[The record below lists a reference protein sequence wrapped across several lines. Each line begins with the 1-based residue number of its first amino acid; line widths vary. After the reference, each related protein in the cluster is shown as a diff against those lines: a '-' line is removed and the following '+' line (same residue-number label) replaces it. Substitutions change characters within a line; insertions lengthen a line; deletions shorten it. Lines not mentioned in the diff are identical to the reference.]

1 MTQRTG
7 TAVPGGQPQRT
18 AIPAQLE
25 PDAIGVAQDTVIG
38 VSNSAPV
45 ATMGLVLA
53 GLAAATAYGV
63 VPAMVLCAVAMLIIA
78 NSYRRLNLWNAN
90 CGASFEWVGR
100 TINPYLG
107 FFTGWLMLAANLIGS
122 IAAAV
127 VLGPSVLA
135 IFGANANAKW
145 PNIFIAT
152 GIIVV
157 MFVIGVLGIR
167 PTAAV
172 QVVLAILE
180 YGILIL
186 FSVWGLVAVLNHHP
200 GTYPITHEWFTT
212 TGVGGQGSLAAGLL
226 IAVFLFAGWDG
237 TIYVNEEVKHRRVN
251 PGRAAVFAVAILAF
265 LYILAQVGLQGVV
278 SPAKLQ
284 ANSSSAMTYVAQALG
299 GAGWAKVMAL
309 ALALSV
315 SSSVG
320 LGIVV
325 LSRITYGMAGR
336 RVLPP
341 ILGQVN
347 RRFSTP
353 AIATV
358 VIGLVTI
365 AATWAYLLSGPVSS
379 LFTQLINV
387 TGLLFAAY
395 YILTAVATIAY
406 YRRRL
411 ISNPWDG
418 LMAGLLPLIAAG
430 FLGWIVFRS
439 LQLAPAEQ
447 RWTVIGISAAGILL
461 MIVVRF
467 TLRPEYFHIPRESAS
482 KDPQESAST

>member
-1 MTQRTG
+1 
-7 TAVPGGQPQRT
+7 
-18 AIPAQLE
+18 
-25 PDAIGVAQDTVIG
+25 
-38 VSNSAPV
+38 
-45 ATMGLVLA
+45 MGLVLA
-53 GLAAATAYGV
+53 GLAAATACV
-63 VPAMVLCAVAMLIIA
+63 SCRPWCCARSAMLVIA

-122 IAAAV
+122 IAAAI

-135 IFGANANAKW
+135 IFGDNANAKW

-152 GIIVV
+152 AVIVV

-172 QVVLAILE
+172 QVVLAVIE
-180 YGILIL
+180 YGILIG
-186 FSVWGLVAVLNHHP
+186 FSIWGLVAVLNHHP

-212 TGVGGQGSLAAGLL
+212 TGVGGKGSLAAGLL

-251 PGRAAVFAVAILAF
+251 PGRAAVFAVAILAV

-278 SPAKLQ
+278 LPPQLAN
-284 ANSSSAMTYVAQALG
+284 NSSSALTYVAEALG
-299 GAGWAKVMAL
+299 GSGWAKVMAL

-341 ILGQVN
+341 VLGQVN

-358 VIGLVTI
+358 TIGLVTI
-365 AATWAYLLSGPVSS
+365 AATWAYLLSGPVSN

-395 YILTAVATIAY
+395 YILTALATIAY

-411 ISNPWDG
+411 ISHPWDG
-418 LMAGLLPLIAAG
+418 LMAGILPLAAAG
-430 FLGWIVFRS
+430 FLGWIMFRS

-447 RWTVIGISAAGILL
+447 RWSMIGIVAAGLLL
-461 MIVVRF
+461 MLVVRF
-467 TLRPEYFHIPRESAS
+467 TLRPRTSRSRGRAPARTRRRA
-482 KDPQESAST
+482 PARNP

>member
-1 MTQRTG
+1 
-7 TAVPGGQPQRT
+7 
-18 AIPAQLE
+18 
-25 PDAIGVAQDTVIG
+25 
-38 VSNSAPV
+38 
-45 ATMGLVLA
+45 
-53 GLAAATAYGV
+53 
-63 VPAMVLCAVAMLIIA
+63 
-78 NSYRRLNLWNAN
+78 
-90 CGASFEWVGR
+90 
-100 TINPYLG
+100 
-107 FFTGWLMLAANLIGS
+107 
-122 IAAAV
+122 
-127 VLGPSVLA
+127 
-135 IFGANANAKW
+135 
-145 PNIFIAT
+145 
-152 GIIVV
+152 
-157 MFVIGVLGIR
+157 
-167 PTAAV
+167 
-172 QVVLAILE
+172 
-180 YGILIL
+180 
-186 FSVWGLVAVLNHHP
+186 
-200 GTYPITHEWFTT
+200 
-212 TGVGGQGSLAAGLL
+212 
-226 IAVFLFAGWDG
+226 
-237 TIYVNEEVKHRRVN
+237 
-251 PGRAAVFAVAILAF
+251 
-265 LYILAQVGLQGVV
+265 
-278 SPAKLQ
+278 
-284 ANSSSAMTYVAQALG
+284 
-299 GAGWAKVMAL
+299 MAL

-365 AATWAYLLSGPVSS
+365 AATWAYLLSGPVSN

-418 LMAGLLPLIAAG
+418 LMAGLLPLAAAG
-430 FLGWIVFRS
+430 FLGWIVVRS

-447 RWTVIGISAAGILL
+447 RWSVIGISATGLLL
-461 MIVVRF
+461 MLVVRF
-467 TLRPEYFHIPRESAS
+467 TLRPEYFHIPQESAS